1 MSVKRFDVVVIGAGF
16 FGANIAAFYA
26 RKNQKVLL
34 LEKGHQI
41 LGRASFFNQ
50 ARVHNG
56 YHYPRSLA
64 TAWSSHQNYDRFMTD
79 YGDCVYS
86 GFEHIYAIPREN
98 LRTSSYQ
105 FAKFCD
111 FVGLPHREIDRE
123 TQKLFDMT
131 RIDRAFVVE
140 EAAIDNARLRAKILS
155 GLEALPTLKLLC
167 DAQVDAMDISDG
179 EVTLSV
185 NGGVERFTTRR
196 VFNVTYSGIN
206 QILRMIG
213 QQPLAI
219 KHELAEICM
228 VRMPE
233 PLRKLGF
240 TVMDGN
246 FFSCMP
252 APAHNC
258 HSLSHVRYTPHA
270 AWSSAETD
278 PEVATKA
285 AAADVAS
292 RFSYMKND
300 SALYVPGLADVEYL
314 HSTFEVKAVPIKN
327 EFDDARPILFT
338 VHEQSPQ
345 IVSVL
350 GSKLDCIYELDACL
364 ANLDIDHT
372 RTTTAPPLSGGYRS
386 PRDAGR
392 SVHRNP
398 LPA

>member
-1 MSVKRFDVVVIGAGF
+1 MSTTRYDVVVIGAGF
-16 FGANIAAFYA
+16 FGANIAAFLA
-26 RKNQKVLL
+26 RQNQRVLL
-34 LEKGHQI
+34 LEKEPQI

-64 TAWSSHQNYDRFMTD
+64 TAWSSHQNYDRFMSD

-86 GFEHIYAIPREN
+86 GFEHIYAIPRDKS
-98 LRTSSYQ
+98 LTSSYQ
-105 FAKFCD
+105 FAKLCD
-111 FVGLPHREIDRE
+111 FIGLPYHDVDRE
-123 TQKLFDMT
+123 TFKLFDPT
-131 RIDRAFVVE
+131 RIERAFVVE
-140 EAAIDNARLRAKILS
+140 EAAIDNAKLRARMLS
-155 GLEALPTLKLLC
+155 DLEALPDLTLLC
-167 DAQVDAMDISDG
+167 NADLDAMDISDG
-179 EVTLSV
+179 EVTLSI
-185 NGGVERFTTRR
+185 NGGAQRFVTRR

-206 QILRMIG
+206 RILRMIG

-219 KHELAEICM
+219 KNELAEICM

-233 PLRKLGF
+233 PLRKFGF

-252 APAHNC
+252 APAHGC

-270 AWSSAETD
+270 SWNAAQAGWDVGSKTS
-278 PEVATKA
+278 A
-285 AAADVAS
+285 AAMES

-300 SALYVPGLADVEYL
+300 SALYVPGLAGVEYL
-314 HSTFEVKAVPIKN
+314 YSTFEVKAVPIKN

-350 GSKLDCIYELDACL
+350 GSKLDCIYEVDACL
-364 ANLDIDHT
+364 TNLDVNH
-372 RTTTAPPLSGGYRS
+372 
-386 PRDAGR
+386 DANSD
-392 SVHRNP
+392 SVCVS
-398 LPA
+398 